1 MKSIPKVLLAVIT
14 LATATLGGTGMVAPP
29 AANAVSNAVFANRVE
44 ASIIKYTNQQR
55 RAHKKRVVRA
65 SACVDRYA
73 EGWGSHLARTNRFY
87 HRNYRQ
93 ILRGCHRS
101 YASEN
106 IARYS
111 ATLRS
116 PDTVAKVMVRMWMRS
131 PGHRKNLLNRK
142 VRLIGVGVQ
151 KSRNGRS
158 WVAVQNFT
166 S

>member
-1 MKSIPKVLLAVIT
+1 MLAVIT
-14 LATATLGGTGMVAPP
+14 LVSSALGGAVMAAPAATAAS
-29 AANAVSNAVFANRVE
+29 SNAVFANQVE

-55 RAHKKRVVRA
+55 RAHKKRALRA
-65 SACVDRYA
+65 NACVDRYA
-73 EGWGSHLARTNRFY
+73 EGWGTHLARTNTFY

-116 PDTVAKVMVRMWMRS
+116 PDAVAKVMVRMWMRS
-131 PGHRKNLLNRK
+131 PGHRKNLLQGK

-151 KSRNGRS
+151 RSANGRS
-158 WVAVQNFT
+158 WIAVQNFT